1 MKENEKSEKYF
12 YMVLHNCRKIIKIIL
27 GGVMA
32 FRLIKFWDVGALV
45 WFAHIVEWQF
55 LYVQY

>member
-1 MKENEKSEKYF
+1 MKENKKSEKYF
-12 YMVLHNCRKIIKIIL
+12 YMVLHNCRKIIKIIS
-27 GGVMA
+27 GVMA